1 MYTGRPQ
8 VAIADIE
15 RAMRLDPGFS
25 QQYLHFLGLAH
36 LLIGNN
42 ETAAAMF
49 KERIL
54 LAPRTDTSRSALAS
68 ALGHFGHID
77 EARQVWA
84 ELKKINPNYSFT
96 EHMARLPFSDPAA
109 VNKINE
115 GLAKAGLPD

>member
-1 MYTGRPQ
+1 
-8 VAIADIE
+8 
-15 RAMRLDPGFS
+15 LS
-25 QQYLHFLGLAH
+25 H
-36 LLIGNN
+36 LLIGNY

-68 ALGHFGHID
+68 ALGHLGHLD

-84 ELKKINPNYSFT
+84 ELKKINPKYSFT
-96 EHMARLPFSDPAA
+96 DHMARLPFSDPADVA
-109 VNKINE
+109 KIAD